1 MGFIYC
7 VNKIDVIIMKEEE
20 WGNLECAHVASLP
33 HGRKQGAVKDSIVEK
48 SVIKLQ
54 KEKKNVLIS
63 NGTKTPLATPKKK

>member
-1 MGFIYC
+1 
-7 VNKIDVIIMKEEE
+7 
-20 WGNLECAHVASLP
+20 LP